1 MKPPAAAGPLLTSI
15 RALAAACLLLVP
27 ARSAA
32 VASSWA
38 ADTSGLQFLGFRAGA
53 PLEEIEAHL
62 GRMGGGQM
70 RCRRSRVDSRVTECR
85 AQLRDQ
91 EQGSVLDV
99 WISAIDSVAG
109 VMTLSAPLAPEQLV
123 QWQVALEG
131 RYGRVGTRVQGTQR
145 MLQWVRR
152 GRMLRLTWRLERGR
166 KVASVSLVDGHVL
179 DAWGRS
185 RLQSASQAQLAYPAS
200 RTR

>member
-1 MKPPAAAGPLLTSI
+1 
-15 RALAAACLLLVP
+15 
-27 ARSAA
+27 
-32 VASSWA
+32 
-38 ADTSGLQFLGFRAGA
+38 
-53 PLEEIEAHL
+53 
-62 GRMGGGQM
+62 
-70 RCRRSRVDSRVTECR
+70 VDSRVTECR